1 MYLSYKERVNSNY
14 DDFMILLGNIFL
26 VLVSGLLL
34 SLAVVALIYLLLRG
48 LHRSYYPTPMGLIV
62 FFALFVVLFFEGAFM
77 TGAIYAKGYVKDVQ
91 HFIETNYIKDKPN
104 NHDGAYHITNEA
116 VKEIEDQFPALESYT
131 SYIKNDNN
139 NIIFKIDSARRWF
152 SRYIVKRVAAIVII
166 SVIGGFLAGVFR
178 RKTRSTCSNIDYE
191 MYDG

>member
-1 MYLSYKERVNSNY
+1 
-14 DDFMILLGNIFL
+14 MILLGNIFIVV
-26 VLVSGLLL
+26 VLGLLL

-48 LHRSYYPTPMGLIV
+48 LYRSYYPTPMGLIV

-91 HFIETNYIKDKPN
+91 HFVEANYGKDKPN
-104 NHDGAYHITNEA
+104 NHGGAYHIANDA
-116 VKEIEDQFPALESYT
+116 VKEIEDRFPALESYI
-131 SYIKNDNN
+131 SYIKNDNSNN
-139 NIIFKIDSARRWF
+139 NIISKIDSARRWF
-152 SRYIVKRVAAIVII
+152 NRYIGKRVAAIVII

-178 RKTRSTCSNIDYE
+178 RKYRPGYSNTDYE